1 MTRDAQE
8 LIYEA
13 LALPEVARVDQRI
26 AKALLIERG
35 GLGSTDRRLV
45 DQVLERLTWRATL
58 KPSGVG
64 VAAHGDAVR
73 DYSQLV
79 VAVAVLREPSRA
91 DRLIEVIH
99 RALAQPLV
107 VIAGNA
113 ESASLSVG
121 LKRRHEREAARA
133 VLERLTTSPVVAG
146 GGDPVEAA
154 FLHSLALAAVPAHD
168 LWSLHTGWEERIEA
182 FAAARITGA
191 FRLPLDGDEARARQ
205 TALANHTAQAR
216 EVVRLKTA
224 ASAEKRLARRLD
236 LAREVASAEG
246 RLADL
251 IKILT

>member
-1 MTRDAQE
+1 MTQDAQE
-8 LIYEA
+8 LIYGA
-13 LALPEVARVDQRI
+13 LALPEAARVDQRI

-45 DQVLERLTWRATL
+45 DQGLERLTWRATL

-73 DYSQLV
+73 DYGQLV
-79 VAVAVLREPSRA
+79 VVVAVVREPSRA

-107 VIAGNA
+107 VIAGDA
-113 ESASLSVG
+113 ASASLSVG
-121 LKRRHEREAARA
+121 LKRRHERELGRA
-133 VLERLTTSPVVAG
+133 VLERLSTSPVVDG
-146 GGDPVEAA
+146 GGDAVEEA

-168 LWSLHTGWEERIEA
+168 LWSLHTSWEERIEA

-191 FRLPLDGDEARARQ
+191 FRLPRDSDDGRARQ
-205 TALANHTAQAR
+205 AALAAHARQSR
-216 EVVRLKTA
+216 EVDRLKTA

-236 LAREVASAEG
+236 LARKVASAEG

-251 IKILT
+251 IKTLT